1 METKDREEHHDTI
14 ISDSTVGQRLSGMRK
29 PGTTYIVFQ
38 GQKVPLVHRLTLGRD
53 AKNSI
58 ALEDKL
64 ASREHAVIQKIK
76 DDFYIQDMHSTNGTF
91 VNGKRIPPG
100 DYIRLRLSDKILVGR
115 TELSVL
121 HFK

>member
-1 METKDREEHHDTI
+1 MFTPL
-14 ISDSTVGQRLSGMRK
+14 GQLIM
-29 PGTTYIVFQ
+29 FQ
-38 GQKVPLVHRLTLGRD
+38 GRKVPLVHRLTIGRD
-53 AKNSI
+53 SKNSI
-58 ALEDKL
+58 ALDDKL

-76 DDFYIQDMHSTNGTF
+76 DDFYIQDLHSTNGTF
-91 VNGKRIPPG
+91 VNGERIPPG